1 MSSAAGDTVSDTRED
16 GRPWPSE
23 AYSWYVVFVLCVC
36 GMVAFIDRQII
47 NLLVEDIKADL
58 QVTDTQISLLQGLA
72 FALFYAIAAVPL
84 GRLADSGNRRWII
97 SAGIVVWTIAA
108 AGCGLARTFWQL
120 FVARMFVGVGEA
132 TLTPS
137 GFSMLG
143 DLFRPHRLSLPLSVF
158 TGSSF
163 IGSGVALLAGGYVI
177 AQLGKLDVVS
187 LPLLGVMQPWE
198 AAFVIGALPGFA
210 VALLF
215 FLTVREPLRRASPL
229 ADRSAQNVDKPT
241 LREVMAFVRANSRV
255 FAAVFGGVSILAA
268 AQFSLG
274 AWVPA
279 FFIRNHGWTPS
290 DVGYVYGLIFLFCG
304 TGGVI
309 SGGWLSDRFQARG
322 LRDGHLRTALISALV
337 TIPFVIAFALAP
349 TAGLSVAMLACTVFF
364 GTMAFGAGPALIPVI
379 CPPRMRGLL
388 VALYLLVANIV
399 GQAGGPWIVAVFTD
413 YVFGAPELVRYSL
426 AVAPSALLLIG
437 AALVWSGFGGLRTMR
452 GPA

>member
-1 MSSAAGDTVSDTRED
+1 
-16 GRPWPSE
+16 
-23 AYSWYVVFVLCVC
+23 
-36 GMVAFIDRQII
+36 
-47 NLLVEDIKADL
+47 
-58 QVTDTQISLLQGLA
+58 
-72 FALFYAIAAVPL
+72 
-84 GRLADSGNRRWII
+84 
-97 SAGIVVWTIAA
+97 
-108 AGCGLARTFWQL
+108 
-120 FVARMFVGVGEA
+120 
-132 TLTPS
+132 
-137 GFSMLG
+137 MLG

-215 FLTVREPLRRASPL
+215 FVTVREPLRRASPL

-255 FAAVFGGVSILAA
+255 FGAVFGGVSILAA